1 MNLLSGKKILLGISG
16 GIAAY
21 KTPLIVRQLVKYGA
35 EVRVVMTPDSKDFVT
50 PLTLSTLTKNP
61 VLSSFTATDLDN
73 PIWNDHVELAL
84 WSDIYLI
91 APATSKTIS
100 SMAHGI
106 CNNLLL
112 AVYFSSKSPVFIAPA
127 MDLDMY
133 AHPSNKKNIS
143 ILKSYGNNVL
153 PVGEGQLA
161 SGLEG
166 KGRMLEPEEIIN
178 SIISFFHPK
187 QSLKNQTV
195 LITAGPTYE
204 SLDPVRFIGNNSSGK
219 MGFSLARIA
228 SDLGAKVILISGPTN
243 EYINLPLVE
252 LHRVTTSDEMF
263 QTLKLYYTK
272 ANIVIAAAAVS
283 DFKPRYFNKHKIK
296 KGENEIMLKLEPTI
310 DILSYMGKNKINQRL
325 IGFALETEHEIENAI
340 RKIKNKNLDGIVL
353 NSLNDDGSGFSFDTN
368 KITFIRGNDFKI
380 KSYPLKSKLEC
391 AKIIFDQILSL

>member
-143 ILKSYGNNVL
+143 TLKSYGNKVL

-178 SIISFFHPK
+178 YIISYFHPK
-187 QSLKNQTV
+187 QSLKDQTV
-195 LITAGPTYE
+195 LITAGPTHE

-263 QTLKLYYTK
+263 QTLKIYYTK